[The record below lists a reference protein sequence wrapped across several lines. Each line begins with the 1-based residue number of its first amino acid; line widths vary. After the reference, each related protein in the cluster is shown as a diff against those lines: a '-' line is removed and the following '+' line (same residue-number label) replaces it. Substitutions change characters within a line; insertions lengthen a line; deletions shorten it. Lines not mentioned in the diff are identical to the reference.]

1 MLISVAN
8 YNIIFSVF
16 GFFGMLISY
25 TVLLA
30 VLTGLSVYALSYYD
44 KKAYGNVK
52 AKILP
57 IWASAM
63 SNLDPRVASKVN
75 YYLQQAGTS
84 FDLAVQTI
92 IEASIK
98 SYKWVKANPTV
109 QLYAKNVQD
118 AWKSLWDSVFKKVK
132 ST

>member
-1 MLISVAN
+1 
-8 YNIIFSVF
+8 
-16 GFFGMLISY
+16 MLISY

-44 KKAYGNVK
+44 KKAYANVK